1 MLTIQN
7 QLGTASLLNQKK
19 NVTSRLYD
27 MLNVVVPDAPHDV
40 KISSVS
46 VGASSD
52 GGDEATSEAE
62 GIPVTIEGQTVGS
75 YASLEVF
82 EKTIAAAVI
91 EYKPDEGFE
100 SKGDLDC
107 GSKDLECRYL
117 IVGGGDRSIG
127 VAVSEMSFG
136 EDQSGAK
143 TLFFKLS
150 FTVVPEALS
159 NQVSNV
165 RIKIGQDGNVTDSY
179 LGVPRAIFEGRPVT
193 KENSNGR

>member
-1 MLTIQN
+1 
-7 QLGTASLLNQKK
+7 
-19 NVTSRLYD
+19 
-27 MLNVVVPDAPHDV
+27 
-40 KISSVS
+40 
-46 VGASSD
+46 
-52 GGDEATSEAE
+52 
-62 GIPVTIEGQTVGS
+62 
-75 YASLEVF
+75 
-82 EKTIAAAVI
+82 
-91 EYKPDEGFE
+91 
-100 SKGDLDC
+100 
-107 GSKDLECRYL
+107 
-117 IVGGGDRSIG
+117 
-127 VAVSEMSFG
+127 MSFG